1 MKKRI
6 VTMIFL
12 WLKYLQRNNVKMH
25 GKCLQK
31 YSAFL
36 APDCKKCPSFSI
48 SGSIRMDVYL
58 KLRFRVFPSKFHLSK
73 TRVSAITLQV
83 VFIKEYFFAQFLRI
97 CKNPQKW
104 QKNVK
109 ASQLTIYIQ
118 FISCIEFR
126 FKKKLI
132 SESQSITTI
141 IKKIYIWL
149 ACQFALYKKVLKIFI
164 MYTCIIV

>member
-104 QKNVK
+104 QKK
-109 ASQLTIYIQ
+109 
-118 FISCIEFR
+118 CEGIEFR

-141 IKKIYIWL
+141 IEKIYIWL